1 MRAVCEVLKL
11 LLERVLDVGQVVEV
25 SLDDFLSSQE
35 ERFAR
40 KISHS
45 ASPYIVYQFFWRKHA
60 TYLQPISC
68 CGPHTLP
75 CSQFKYCWIGL
86 CFIGQFFSNFFV
98 SFVSTVVPGTRWDV
112 NATNSDLASLLWV
125 NSSLRL
131 TAWSSACRG
140 PFSAGATLAFLLSQ
154 LYRSGFAQLDLD

>member
-1 MRAVCEVLKL
+1 MSECFGELY
-11 LLERVLDVGQVVEV
+11 
-25 SLDDFLSSQE
+25 SLPSNCDGAWNKRLIRILSELHCSFGE
-35 ERFAR
+35 
-40 KISHS
+40 S
-45 ASPYIVYQFFWRKHA
+45 
-60 TYLQPISC
+60 TQPISC

-75 CSQFKYCWIGL
+75 CSQFKYCWIVL
-86 CFIGQFFSNFFV
+86 CFIGQLFSNFFV